1 MRELRGLLDGR
12 TTPRFVWTATLAG
25 LSIML
30 AFFVAI
36 GWDFYRGT
44 LSSTEQQAM
53 NVATLVEQAVAR
65 DIELYDLS
73 LHAVRDGIRDPE
85 LMAQSARLRHVA
97 LFDRSTTAHGLGA
110 LVVLDQDGTIVA
122 NSLSME
128 PRAGNFADRE
138 YFRAHKDAAADIGLY
153 ISRPF
158 RARLQGN
165 IWSISLSRR
174 VTREDGSF
182 GGIISGTVKLAYF
195 RDNFEAV
202 NLGARSTITL
212 LRDDGIMLTQNTAD
226 DSRTGANWR
235 TAGVFEHLAVQST
248 GTFWS
253 ARSMDGTPRG
263 YAYRRVGTLPLVVSV
278 GVAQAEVLGPFWQK
292 AAILAAVFA
301 FMAVSVVMLVMM
313 FVRELSH
320 RVRSEKTQAALARQD
335 ALTGLANRLGFEEA
349 LSAAW
354 RRGARTGEPVS
365 LLMIDMDY
373 FKLLNDS
380 LGHLEGDRILVEVA
394 RILTGS
400 VSRPFDIAARY
411 GGEELAVLLP
421 HTPMQGALAIGR
433 LVRHAVETLAIPHPG
448 SPHRVVTV
456 SVGAAMV
463 RPDEKDAATLIMLAD
478 SALYAAKRN
487 GRNRV
492 ECVEVAAAATTAQV
506 SRLES
511 APSIR

>member
-1 MRELRGLLDGR
+1 MTRNPRRLFDGR

-25 LSIML
+25 LAIQL

-44 LSSTEQQAM
+44 VASTEQQAM

-85 LMAQSARLRHVA
+85 LMAQSARLRHIA
-97 LFDRSTTAHGLGA
+97 LFDRSTTARGLGA
-110 LVVLDQDGTIVA
+110 LVVLDQNGTIVA
-122 NSLSME
+122 DSLSLE

-138 YFRAHKDAAADIGLY
+138 YFKVHSQAATDIGLY
-153 ISRPF
+153 VSRPF
-158 RARLQGN
+158 RARLQDN

-174 VTREDGSF
+174 MTRADGAF
-182 GGIISGTVKLAYF
+182 GGIVSGTVKLSYL
-195 RDNFEAV
+195 RDNFENV

-212 LRDDGIMLTQNTAD
+212 LRDDGVMLIQNTAD
-226 DSRTGANWR
+226 DSRIGANWR
-235 TAGVFEHLAVQST
+235 SAGVFEQLARHPA

-253 ARSMDGTPRG
+253 DRSMDGTPRA
-263 YAYRRVGTLPLVVSV
+263 YAFRRVGTLPLVVSV

-292 AAILAAVFA
+292 AAILAAVFVL
-301 FMAVSVVMLVMM
+301 MTSSVLLLVMM
-313 FVRELSH
+313 FVRELRH
-320 RVRSEKTQAALARQD
+320 RVRAEQTQAALARQD

-354 RRGARTGEPVS
+354 RRAARTQEPIS

-380 LGHLEGDRILVEVA
+380 LGHVEGDRILAEVA
-394 RILTGS
+394 RLLS
-400 VSRPFDIAARY
+400 VSIHRPFDIAARY
-411 GGEELAVLLP
+411 GGEELVVLLP
-421 HTPMQGALAIGR
+421 DTPLPGALAIGR
-433 LVRHAVETLAIPHPG
+433 LIRHAVETLAIPHPA
-448 SPHRVVTV
+448 SPHGVVTV
-456 SVGAAMV
+456 SIGAATV
-463 RPDEKDAATLIMLAD
+463 GPRDKDASTLVMLAD

-492 ECVEVAAAATTAQV
+492 ESAEATVMSEMAV
-506 SRLES
+506 R
-511 APSIR
+511 A

>member
-1 MRELRGLLDGR
+1 MTRKLRRMLDGR

-25 LSIML
+25 LATML

-44 LSSTEQQAM
+44 VSNTEQQAM

-73 LHAVRDGIRDPE
+73 LHAVRDGIRDAE
-85 LMAQSARLRHVA
+85 LMAQSPRLRSIA
-97 LFDRSTTAHGLGA
+97 LFDRSTTAQGLGA

-122 NSLSME
+122 DSLSLE

-138 YFRAHKDAAADIGLY
+138 YFKIHRNAPTDIGLY

-158 RARLQGN
+158 RARLQGD

-174 VTREDGSF
+174 VTSDDGSF
-182 GGIISGTVKLAYF
+182 GGIVSGTVKLSYF
-195 RDNFEAV
+195 RDNFEAI

-212 LRDDGIMLTQNTAD
+212 LRDDGVMLTQNTAD
-226 DSRTGANWR
+226 DSRIGADWR
-235 TAGVFEHLAVQST
+235 KAGVFEHLARQPA

-253 ARSMDGTPRG
+253 ERSMDGTPRA
-263 YAYRRVGTLPLVVSV
+263 YAYRRVANLPLVVSV
-278 GVAQAEVLGPFWQK
+278 GMAQAEVLGPLWQK
-292 AAILAAVFA
+292 ITILAAVFV
-301 FMAVSVVMLVMM
+301 FMTASVVVLVMM
-313 FVRELSH
+313 FVRELKH
-320 RVRSEKTQAALARQD
+320 RVRAEKAQAALARQD

-354 RRGARTGEPVS
+354 RRGVRTREPVS

-373 FKLLNDS
+373 FKLFNDS
-380 LGHLEGDRILVEVA
+380 QGHPEGDRILAEVA
-394 RILTGS
+394 HVLTTS
-400 VSRPFDIAARY
+400 IRRPFDIAARY
-411 GGEELAVLLP
+411 GGEELVVMLP
-421 HTPMQGALAIGR
+421 DTPMHGALAIGR
-433 LVRHAVETLAIPHPG
+433 LVRHAVETLAIPHPA
-448 SPHRVVTV
+448 SPHGVVTV
-456 SVGAAMV
+456 SVGVATV
-463 RPDEKDAATLIMLAD
+463 RPDEKDASTLVTLAD

-492 ECVEVAAAATTAQV
+492 ESVEAPAAKLSV
-506 SRLES
+506 S
-511 APSIR
+511 A